1 MSANG
6 LDRREIAAAAVS
18 AGALHALV
26 AGAAIVAGIKGT
38 YAWNDQV
45 DYHLPTIN
53 TMAAEFPAPVLSDYQ
68 SATSPGYHLVMALL
82 VRAGAGDLALHFVNA
97 SIGIVFVA
105 LFAALVARFMGGLAG
120 LLAGATLALSPYTV
134 NPSVFLATD
143 NLANALI
150 LGAFLCALP
159 IASGCARLP
168 VRNGAVAALFAMLAV
183 GVRQISIY
191 ASAFVGAAFV
201 ARGCAERR
209 WPRVP
214 QLAAGALAIL
224 PAVAL
229 VGVLVVTW
237 GGLVP
242 PSFQGYH
249 GSGGN
254 PATPVYA
261 LALVSIWGGAAFLAI
276 PGFLRELLSARVV
289 AAGVLAGIACC
300 LVPSSYLVHVRFGGT
315 LWTIAS
321 KFPAIADR
329 SLLLVPMAAIGAAVL
344 AAYLRIWARSSDTA
358 ADGIRA
364 RGIGAFALLAFVGLV
379 FTQTANSQCFE
390 RYLQPLTV
398 VFMTVAAAAMAG
410 RAARWWPF
418 AVAACVSA
426 VWTALSLLKGGS

>member
-1 MSANG
+1 MG
-6 LDRREIAAAAVS
+6 
-18 AGALHALV
+18 V
-26 AGAAIVAGIKGT
+26 A
-38 YAWNDQV
+38 
-45 DYHLPTIN
+45 
-53 TMAAEFPAPVLSDYQ
+53 
-68 SATSPGYHLVMALL
+68 
-82 VRAGAGDLALHFVNA
+82 
-97 SIGIVFVA
+97 FVA

-120 LLAGATLALSPYTV
+120 LLAGATLAFSPYTV

-168 VRNGAVAALFAMLAV
+168 ARDGAAAALLAMFAA

-201 ARGCAERR
+201 ARACGERR

-214 QLAAGALAIL
+214 QLAVGALAIL
-224 PAVAL
+224 PAVTL

-276 PGFLRELLSARVV
+276 PGFLRELLSARAVI
-289 AAGVLAGIACC
+289 AGALAGVACC
-300 LVPSSYLVHVRFGGT
+300 AVPSSYLVHVRFGGT

-329 SLLLVPMAAIGAAVL
+329 SLLLVPMAAMGAAVL
-344 AAYLRIWARSSDTA
+344 AAYLRIWARSGETA
-358 ADGIRA
+358 GDGGRS
-364 RGIGAFALLAFVGLV
+364 RGIGAFALLAFFGLV
-379 FTQTANSQCFE
+379 LTQTANSQCFE

-398 VFMTVAAAAMAG
+398 VFMTVAAAAMTG
-410 RAARWWPF
+410 RNARWWPF
-418 AVAACVSA
+418 AVAASVSA
-426 VWTALSLLKGGS
+426 VWTALSLLKEGS

>member
-1 MSANG
+1 MSAKG
-6 LDRREIAAAAVS
+6 LDRREITVAAVS
-18 AGALHALV
+18 AAALHALV
-26 AGAAIVAGIKGT
+26 AAGAIVAGIKGT
-38 YAWNDQV
+38 YAWHDQV

-53 TMAAEFPAPVLSDYQ
+53 TMAGQLPAPVLSDYQ
-68 SATSPGYHLVMALL
+68 SATSPGYHLLMALL
-82 VRAGAGDLALHFVNA
+82 VRVGAEELALHLVNV
-97 SIGIVFVA
+97 SIGAVFVA
-105 LFAALVARFMGGLAG
+105 LVAALAARFMGGWAG

-143 NLANALI
+143 NFANALI
-150 LGAFLCALP
+150 VGAFLCALP
-159 IASGCARLP
+159 IASGGARLP
-168 VRNGAVAALFAMLAV
+168 VRCAAAASFLAMLAA
-183 GVRQISIY
+183 GVRQISVY

-201 ARGCAERR
+201 ARACGERR
-209 WPRVP
+209 WPRLQHLV
-214 QLAAGALAIL
+214 AGALAIL

-229 VGVLVVTW
+229 VGALVVTW

-261 LALVSIWGGAAFLAI
+261 LALVSIWGGAACLAI
-276 PGFLRELLSARVV
+276 PGFLRELLTMRAAV
-289 AAGVLAGIACC
+289 AGVLAGIACC
-300 LVPSSYLVHVRFGGT
+300 AVPSNYVVHVRFGGT
-315 LWTIAS
+315 LWTIAA
-321 KFPAIADR
+321 KLPAIADR

-344 AAYLRIWARSSDTA
+344 AAYLRIWARSNDTA
-358 ADGIRA
+358 A
-364 RGIGAFALLAFVGLV
+364 RGVGAFALLAFVGLV

-418 AVAACVSA
+418 AAAAGVSA